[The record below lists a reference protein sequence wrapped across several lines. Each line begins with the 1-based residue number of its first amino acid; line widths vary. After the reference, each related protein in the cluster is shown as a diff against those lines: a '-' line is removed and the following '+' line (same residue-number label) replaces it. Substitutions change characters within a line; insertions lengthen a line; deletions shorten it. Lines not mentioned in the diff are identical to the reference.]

1 MFLSTLFLS
10 EIENGAEYA
19 IAKCNDEYMKRLA
32 SIQNG
37 LSAIVAGSKE
47 KEAEISDLWDE
58 MMALWDV
65 FYEFEVEILIILPI
79 INVMNTIRTARALG

>member
-19 IAKCNDEYMKRLA
+19 IAKCNDEFMKRST

-37 LSAIVAGSKE
+37 LSAIVAGSTE
-47 KEAEISDLWDE
+47 KEAEISDQWDE

-65 FYEFEVEILIILPI
+65 FHEFEAEILINLPI